1 MLERNSDWIAVI
13 AVIGLSPIVVAL
25 ADLLLAL

>member
-13 AVIGLSPIVVAL
+13 AVLGLSPIVVAL